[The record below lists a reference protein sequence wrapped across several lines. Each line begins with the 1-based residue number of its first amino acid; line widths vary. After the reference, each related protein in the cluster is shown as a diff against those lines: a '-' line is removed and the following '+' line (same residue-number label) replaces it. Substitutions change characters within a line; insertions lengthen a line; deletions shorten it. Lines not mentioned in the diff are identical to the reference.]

1 MTLYFSTMI
10 NTQLKTIFELMM
22 AMQENIYRLLLQF
35 GNVCPVLLNLIMW
48 CSPAPSRSLM
58 HNEMQLSFTSVMES
72 DLVDIESYE
81 DKVFDERSL
90 RINYMYSTL
99 EFKRSAATEIL
110 AVEPTEPAR
119 NEVIASI
126 IPKLM
131 LEGKNTI

>member
-1 MTLYFSTMI
+1 
-10 NTQLKTIFELMM
+10 
-22 AMQENIYRLLLQF
+22 
-35 GNVCPVLLNLIMW
+35 
-48 CSPAPSRSLM
+48 M

-110 AVEPTEPAR
+110 AVEPTEPTR

>member
-1 MTLYFSTMI
+1 
-10 NTQLKTIFELMM
+10 
-22 AMQENIYRLLLQF
+22 
-35 GNVCPVLLNLIMW
+35 
-48 CSPAPSRSLM
+48 M
-58 HNEMQLSFTSVMES
+58 HNEIQLSFTSVMES

-81 DKVFDERSL
+81 DKVFNERSL
-90 RINYMYSTL
+90 RISYMSSTL

-110 AVEPTEPAR
+110 AVEPTEPTR